1 MSIILHDITY
11 YHNDRTLLFEHL
23 HCSIESGRHVNLIG
37 NNGAGKST
45 LLQIMAGRLAPSGGS
60 VVTSVR
66 PYYVPQQLAW
76 LQQQTVA
83 EALHVDAKIKALHA
97 ILRGETNESHF
108 ETLADEWDIEE
119 RVLKALADWQL
130 EHVQPSQPVRL
141 LSGGEQTR
149 VMLAGME
156 LHVPPVVLLDEPTNH
171 LDIRGRQ
178 QLYRFIEKYKGTLVV
193 VSHDRSLLQLNDTTL
208 ALANGRLELY
218 GGNYEFYKAR
228 REEQLNALQQ
238 DIHHRE
244 KELKLAKKQ
253 AQLSKER
260 QQRQEGRDRDKGQ
273 GGIPKIFANTL
284 RNNSELSAAKLQAV
298 HAEKVGGM
306 AKDLQQQR
314 EVLGKEQLLQLRF
327 PDSLLHR
334 GKKLVHAVGVNFS
347 YDEKD
352 LWPEPLD
359 FQVNSGDR
367 MAIRGANGAGKT
379 TLLKLIMGILL
390 PTKGILERASCE
402 IIYLDQ
408 QYSFIDAE
416 KTVVEQLEQFN
427 RQHLEPAALK
437 TLLVQYQLGVGLWDK
452 KCAQLSGG
460 EKMKLTICCLYV
472 SNMHPDI
479 IVLDEPGNNLDISS
493 LEVFVHALKG
503 YKGTLL
509 LVSHDATLAGELGM
523 ETFIEL

>member
-23 HCSIESGRHVNLIG
+23 NCSIESGRHVNLIG

-45 LLQIMAGRLAPSGGS
+45 LLQIMAGRLAPSEGS
-60 VVTSVR
+60 VTASSR
-66 PYYVPQQLAW
+66 PYYVPQQLGW

-83 EALHVDAKIKALHA
+83 EALYADAKMKALQA
-97 ILRGETNESHF
+97 ILRGETNEIFF

-119 RVLKALADWQL
+119 KVLKALADWQL
-130 EHVQPSQPVRL
+130 EHVLPTQPMRL

-156 LHVPPVVLLDEPTNH
+156 LNAPPIVLLDEPTNH
-171 LDIRGRQ
+171 LDMRGRQ

-193 VSHDRSLLQLNDTTL
+193 VSHDRALLQLNDTTL
-208 ALANGRLELY
+208 ALANGKLELY

-238 DIHHRE
+238 DVHHRE

-260 QQRQEGRDRDKGQ
+260 KQRQEGRDRDKGQ
-273 GGIPKIFANTL
+273 GGIPKIFANTM
-284 RNNSELSAAKLQAV
+284 RNSAELSGAKSQAV
-298 HAEKVGGM
+298 HAEKVGGIS
-306 AKDLQQQR
+306 KELQQQR
-314 EVLGKEQLLQLRF
+314 EILGKEQLLQLRF

-334 GKKLVHAVGVNFS
+334 GKKLVHAVGVNFA
-347 YDEKD
+347 YGKKD

-359 FQVNSGDR
+359 FQINSGDR
-367 MAIRGANGAGKT
+367 VTIRGANGVGKT

-390 PTKGILERASCE
+390 PTKGILERAPCQ

-408 QYSFIDAE
+408 QYSFIDPE
-416 KTVVEQLEQFN
+416 KTVVEQLERFN
-427 RQHLEPAALK
+427 RQHLEPSALK
-437 TLLVQYQLGVGLWDK
+437 TLLIQYQLGVELWDK

-472 SNMHPDI
+472 SNTHPDV

-493 LEVFVHALKG
+493 LEVFTHALKT
-503 YKGTLL
+503 YKGALL
-509 LVSHDATLAGELGM
+509 LVSHDATLAEELEM
-523 ETFIEL
+523 KTFIEL

>member
-11 YHNDRTLLFEHL
+11 YHNDGTLLFEHL
-23 HCSIESGRHVNLIG
+23 NCSVETGQHVNLIG

-45 LLQIMAGRLAPSGGS
+45 LLQIMAGRLAPSEGHVITAS
-60 VVTSVR
+60 W
-66 PYYVPQQLAW
+66 PYYVPQQLGW
-76 LQQQTVA
+76 LQEQTVA
-83 EALHVDAKIKALHA
+83 EALNVDKKIKALQA
-97 ILRGETNESHF
+97 ILRGETDESHF

-119 RVLKALADWQL
+119 QVNKALADWQL
-130 EHVQPSQPVRL
+130 DHIDLALPMHR

-156 LHVPPVVLLDEPTNH
+156 LHVPPIILLDEPTNH
-171 LDIRGRQ
+171 LDLRGRE
-178 QLYRFIEKYKGTLVV
+178 QLYRFIERYKGTLVA
-193 VSHDRSLLQLNDTTL
+193 VSHDRSLLHLNNTTL
-208 ALANGRLELY
+208 ALAYGKLEVY

-260 QQRQEGRDRDKGQ
+260 KQRQEGRDKDRS
-273 GGIPKIFANTL
+273 GIPKIMVNVMKNA
-284 RNNSELSAAKLQAV
+284 SEQSAAKSQAV
-298 HAEKVGGM
+298 HAEKVGGIT
-306 AKDLQQQR
+306 KELQQQR
-314 EVLGKEQLLQLRF
+314 DLLGKEQLLQLRF

-334 GKKLVHAVGVNFS
+334 GKKLVLATGVNFV
-347 YDEKD
+347 YDKTP
-352 LWPEPLD
+352 LWAEPLS

-367 MAIRGANGAGKT
+367 FVIRGMNGAGKT
-379 TLLKLIMGILL
+379 TLLKLIIGALE
-390 PTKGILERASCE
+390 PTTGTLEKAPCE

-416 KTVVEQLEQFN
+416 KTVVEQLEQYN
-427 RQHLEPAALK
+427 RQRLEPAALK
-437 TLLVQYQLGVGLWDK
+437 TLLIQYQLGVDLWDK
-452 KCAQLSGG
+452 KCVQLSGG

-472 SNMHPDI
+472 SNTHPDM
-479 IVLDEPGNNLDISS
+479 IVLDEPANNLDISS
-493 LEVFVHALKG
+493 LEIFTNALKS

-509 LVSHDATLAGELGM
+509 LVSHDPLLAEELEM
-523 ETFIEL
+523 TQYIDL